1 MKRFILIVVCL
12 FVIALPAGAL
22 SVDEVLEEQKEE
34 LDLDGLEREAKQ
46 YTDGMNLRMEYDWE
60 DNLSNLIETGTDE
73 LFGVSKKAVRSCVI
87 MVVIV
92 LFCSLS
98 EGMLEGSGGLQSS
111 AVKLAGTLA
120 ISTVAVADV
129 HSLLGLGVSSV
140 ESIAAFSNTLLPIVA
155 ALTAATGAITGA
167 YARQMAAALFSSVLI
182 NLINSVLVPLVY
194 GYAVVNIAHAA
205 TGNTGLKRIAGI
217 FKWAVVTLLTGIL
230 LTYVGYLT
238 LSGVVS
244 GSADA
249 ATIKA
254 AKFAISSAVPVV
266 GGILADASESVLAAS
281 GILRGSV
288 GVFGMIAVLGICLI
302 PFLRLA
308 VHYLAY
314 KAAAAMSAAIGENPI
329 SGLIESLS
337 STFGMILGMMGA
349 CALMLLISLVSSVI
363 VVTA

>member
-1 MKRFILIVVCL
+1 MKQFVLIAICL
-12 FVIALPAGAL
+12 LVIVLPVRAL
-22 SVDEVLEEQKEE
+22 SVNDVLEAQRDELE
-34 LDLDGLEREAKQ
+34 LDELEKEARQ
-46 YTDGMNLRMEYDWE
+46 YTDGMDLQMEYDWE
-60 DNLSNLIETGTDE
+60 ENISNLIETGTDE
-73 LFGVSKKAVRSCVI
+73 LFGVTKKAVRSCVI
-87 MVVIV
+87 MVSIV

-98 EGMLEGSGGLQSS
+98 EGMLEGAGG
-111 AVKLAGTLA
+111 VKSPVVNLAGTLA
-120 ISTVAVADV
+120 ISVVAVADI

-140 ESIAAFSNTLLPIVA
+140 ESIAAFSNTLLPVVA

-182 NLINSVLVPLVY
+182 NLINSILVPLVY
-194 GYAVVNIAHAA
+194 GYAVVSIAHAA
-205 TGNTGLKRIAGI
+205 TGNAGLNRLAAI
-217 FKWAVVTLLTGIL
+217 FKWTVVTLLTGIL
-230 LTYVGYLT
+230 LIYVGYLT

-249 ATIKA
+249 AAIKA
-254 AKFAISSAVPVV
+254 AKFAISGAVPVV

-281 GILRGSV
+281 GILRSSV
-288 GVFGMIAVLGICLI
+288 GVFGMIAVLGICLL

-314 KAAAAMSAAIGENPI
+314 KATAAVSASMGGNPV
-329 SGLIESLS
+329 SGLVDSLS

-349 CALMLLISLVSSVI
+349 CALMLLISLVSSVM